1 MRSRY
6 AIAWL
11 TGISLFGGSI
21 WLIRS
26 GLYGWTLF
34 ALLPGL
40 LGVVAVWV
48 SRPYSQWRAAIRG
61 AAAGAVG
68 TFVYFGLGLEGLIC
82 VLMAMPVAIP
92 FGALGGWITYMLCA
106 TRWEAQ
112 GVALMMILPL
122 GTVSF
127 DASAKP
133 ELYKVE
139 TAVTVAAPPEVVWKN
154 VVVFPPLAEPDE
166 WIFKTGLAY
175 PQRARIEGSG
185 VGSVRYCQ
193 FSTGPF
199 VEPIEVWDEPRLLRF
214 SVTESPAPLREWSPY
229 GELALPH
236 LHGYMISKQGEF
248 RLERLEN
255 GQTLL
260 RGTTWYQHGLWPS
273 EYWRWWSDAI
283 IHRIHLRVLNHVKRL
298 SEENGQ
304 RISN

>member
-1 MRSRY
+1 MRSRS

-11 TGISLFGGSI
+11 ITISLFGGSV

-26 GLYGWTLF
+26 GLYGWTFF
-34 ALLPGL
+34 ALFPGL
-40 LGVVAVWV
+40 LGAVAVWV
-48 SRPYSQWRAAIRG
+48 SRPYSQWRAVVRG

-68 TFVYFGLGLEGLIC
+68 TLVYLGIGLEGLIC
-82 VLMAMPVAIP
+82 VLMAMPLAIP
-92 FGALGGWITYMLCA
+92 SGALGGWITYVLSA
-106 TRWEAQ
+106 SRWEAQ
-112 GVALMMILPL
+112 GVTLMMLLPL
-122 GTVSF
+122 GTLSF

-133 ELYKVE
+133 ELYMVE

-154 VVVFPPLAEPDE
+154 VVEFPALAEPTE

-185 VGSVRYCQ
+185 VGAVRHCE

-214 SVTESPAPLREWSPY
+214 SVTENPAPLREWSPY
-229 GELALPH
+229 GELDLKH
-236 LHGYMISKQGEF
+236 LHGYMVSKQGEF
-248 RLERLEN
+248 RLERLKN

-260 RGTTWYQHGLWPS
+260 RGTTWYEHGMWPS

-283 IHRIHLRVLNHVKRL
+283 IHRIHLRVLEHVKEL
-298 SEENGQ
+298 SEVQGQ
-304 RISN
+304 H